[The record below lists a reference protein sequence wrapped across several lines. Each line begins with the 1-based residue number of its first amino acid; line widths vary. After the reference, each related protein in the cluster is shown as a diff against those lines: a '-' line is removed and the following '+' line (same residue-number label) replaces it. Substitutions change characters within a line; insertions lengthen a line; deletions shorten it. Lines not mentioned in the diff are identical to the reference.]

1 MDAVQALPA
10 GNYNGTTFNNVGNNG
25 NWWTA
30 TANGSSNAYN
40 RNMNYN
46 NANVNHNNNNQ
57 TNGFSARCLKYSIE
71 QM

>member
-30 TANGSSNAYN
+30 TADGSFFAWNRGMYYYGAYVGHGDY
-40 RNMNYN
+40 R
-46 NANVNHNNNNQ
+46 Q
-57 TNGFSARCLKYSIE
+57 TLGFSVRCLKNTAP
-71 QM
+71 